1 MKVRVELIREGP
13 SKKIYIKSPKDAV
26 KQLSEYS
33 KRDREHL
40 LCIYLNTKN
49 RILGIEVVSIGILNS
64 SICHPREVFK
74 GAILASA
81 KSIILAHNHPSGDPE
96 PSDDDIALTKRIE
109 NAGRIIG
116 IELLDHII
124 IGDGSY
130 ISLRERGLVGSNAD
144 LESKSYI
151 YKNT

>member
-1 MKVRVELIREGP
+1 
-13 SKKIYIKSPKDAV
+13 
-26 KQLSEYS
+26 
-33 KRDREHL
+33 

-96 PSDDDIALTKRIE
+96 PSDDDITLTKRTE

>member
-81 KSIILAHNHPSGDPE
+81 KSIIFTKTVYHFPIYPLIFTKVFFPSFL
-96 PSDDDIALTKRIE
+96 S
-109 NAGRIIG
+109 
-116 IELLDHII
+116 
-124 IGDGSY
+124 
-130 ISLRERGLVGSNAD
+130 
-144 LESKSYI
+144 
-151 YKNT
+151 